1 MEGLEICS
9 FEHIRDDT
17 CPELKRSRESLLR
30 AWDVLQ
36 KLRKII
42 EVFALEAVRRPS
54 ARSFSEEGEIL
65 SESLALSAVNEQ
77 QIRRYVDQFD
87 KRITP
92 AHQESAF
99 PFQFLMAIPAAPAP
113 ALDHPVQG
121 EHSGGKG

>member
-1 MEGLEICS
+1 M
-9 FEHIRDDT
+9 RR
-17 CPELKRSRESLLR
+17 RSS
-30 AWDVLQ
+30 
-36 KLRKII
+36 RKII
-42 EVFALEAVRRPS
+42 EVFALEPMRRPP